1 MSKMNNMN
9 NKNKN
14 KINITLERTKEERQS
29 EVRTI
34 VGKLNQLH
42 LKTSYDEIKELFR
55 HMKTYVDE
63 AKRVE
68 INIPFPG
75 MNVLIKGVLET
86 DINKR
91 VWVKLECLDKGD

>member
-1 MSKMNNMN
+1 MPKINNMN
-9 NKNKN
+9 NNKKN
-14 KINITLERTKEERQS
+14 IILERTKEERQS

-68 INIPFPG
+68 INIPFPD